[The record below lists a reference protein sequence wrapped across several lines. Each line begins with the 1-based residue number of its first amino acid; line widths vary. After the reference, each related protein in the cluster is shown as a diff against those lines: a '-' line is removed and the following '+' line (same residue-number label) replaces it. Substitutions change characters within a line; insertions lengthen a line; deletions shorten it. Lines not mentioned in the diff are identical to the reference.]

1 MRDYILVRCDLWVW
15 SYYNFLVL
23 VPTSSDVPAYIQALM
38 PTDEDR
44 SEPSLNQSVNNEED
58 TLDPT
63 DQLDYDEIK
72 TDIASTSGGDHV
84 IYQNPF
90 LKPPRRLRNFS
101 VDLTPVTNI

>member
-1 MRDYILVRCDLWVW
+1 
-15 SYYNFLVL
+15 
-23 VPTSSDVPAYIQALM
+23 M
-38 PTDEDR
+38 PTDEDK

-58 TLDPT
+58 TPDPT

-72 TDIASTSGGDHV
+72 TDVASTSGGDNA

-101 VDLTPVTNI
+101 VDLTHVTNI